1 MDSYHTPVCA
11 QHGSKLIEM
20 LSSSRVF
27 LSHKK
32 KYKKTPST
40 YQHTVEKLS
49 KVEHQDKMPKSQKAD
64 LLVLA
69 EWLRWAAVS
78 IGVGKHVFN
87 NALSLLSEGSQK
99 LECTYALAAAALAIA
114 TKLEHS
120 TLISRHH

>member
-1 MDSYHTPVCA
+1 
-11 QHGSKLIEM
+11 
-20 LSSSRVF
+20 
-27 LSHKK
+27 
-32 KYKKTPST
+32 
-40 YQHTVEKLS
+40 
-49 KVEHQDKMPKSQKAD
+49 MPKSQKAD

-120 TLISRHH
+120 TLMSRHH